1 MDTTL
6 ITPTSRLTGGYG
18 SLNSF
23 AIVKGPDGARGFHSY
38 LAAVFDA
45 VETLEAHA
53 VDTDGL
59 LIHSES
65 RIGDSCLMVVDS
77 KPDWPFTPAMLQVNV
92 EDPEEVLRR
101 ARERGARVI
110 TEVSPFYGST
120 ITRFQDPWHNIWWL
134 FGPADE
140 DAPELEWDPEVAAE
154 EGESEVH
161 ASICRAMEGLVPPG
175 ES

>member
-1 MDTTL
+1 MTTPL
-6 ITPTSRLTGGYG
+6 ITPRTRLSGGYD

-23 AIVKGPDGARGFHSY
+23 AIVKGPGGAAGFLDF
-38 LAAVFDA
+38 LAEVLDA
-45 VETLEAHA
+45 VETPEAHA

-59 LIHSES
+59 LIHAET

-77 KPDWPFTPAMLQVNV
+77 KPDWPFTPAMLQLNV

-101 ARERGARVI
+101 ATARSAQVI

-120 ITRFQDPWHNIWWL
+120 IARFQDPWHNIWWL

-140 DAPELEWDPEVAAE
+140 DAPEMEWDPEAAAE
-154 EGESEVH
+154 EGESEGH
-161 ASICRAMEGLVPPG
+161 ASICRAMEGLVPPA
-175 ES
+175 ED

>member
-6 ITPTSRLTGGYG
+6 ITPTSHITGGYG

-23 AIVKGPDGARGFHSY
+23 AIVKGPDGARGFHSF

-45 VETLEAHA
+45 VETPEAHA

-101 ARERGARVI
+101 A
-110 TEVSPFYGST
+110 
-120 ITRFQDPWHNIWWL
+120 
-134 FGPADE
+134 
-140 DAPELEWDPEVAAE
+140 
-154 EGESEVH
+154 
-161 ASICRAMEGLVPPG
+161 
-175 ES
+175 

>member
-1 MDTTL
+1 MTSSL
-6 ITPTSRLTGGYG
+6 ITPLSRLSGGYG

-23 AIVKGPDGARGFHSY
+23 AIVKGPGGATGF
-38 LAAVFDA
+38 LAFLAEVVDA
-45 VETLEAHA
+45 VETPEAHA

-59 LIHSES
+59 LIHAET

-77 KPDWPFTPAMLQVNV
+77 KPGWTFTPAMLQLNV

-101 ARERGARVI
+101 ARERGSQVI

-120 ITRFQDPWHNIWWL
+120 LARFQDPWHNIWWL

-140 DAPELEWDPEVAAE
+140 NAPELEWDPDVAAV
-154 EGESEVH
+154 EGESEGH
-161 ASICRAMEGLVPPG
+161 AGICRAMEGLVPPA

>member
-1 MDTTL
+1 MNSAL
-6 ITPTSRLTGGYG
+6 VTPDSQLSGGYG

-23 AIVKGPDGARGFHSY
+23 AIVKGPGGATGF
-38 LAAVFDA
+38 LAFLTAVLDA
-45 VETLEAHA
+45 VETPEAHA

-59 LIHSES
+59 LIHAEA
-65 RIGDSCLMVVDS
+65 RIGDSCLLVVDS
-77 KPDWPFTPAMLQVNV
+77 KPEWPFTPAMLQVNV

-101 ARERGARVI
+101 AAAHGARVI

-120 ITRFQDPWHNIWWL
+120 IARFQDPWHNIWWL

-161 ASICRAMEGLVPPG
+161 ATICRAMEGLRPPAEG
-175 ES
+175 